1 MIDRLEQMEQRY
13 NDMQAQFS
21 LPEVLNDHEKY
32 QKTAKA
38 MREIEAP
45 VERYRELKQ
54 VRQLSLIHIWSHP
67 RVVLWRPPRAGARRL
82 HLRLR
87 RHSRALQER
96 RQIHHEPA
104 PRRPPRSQS
113 RG

>member
-38 MREIEAP
+38 MREIQAP
-45 VERYRELKQ
+45 VERYRELRQ
-54 VRQLSLIHIWSHP
+54 VQ
-67 RVVLWRPPRAGARRL
+67 
-82 HLRLR
+82 
-87 RHSRALQER
+87 
-96 RQIHHEPA
+96 
-104 PRRPPRSQS
+104 
-113 RG
+113 